1 VIIADATIIAPPRA
15 TPDQATSAIL
25 AHPHGEYSE
34 DDIRT
39 TIVFAY
45 FTVCRAV
52 GVDPLVAVA
61 QLIHETNNLT
71 SALSQRTD
79 KGGRD
84 LRNPAGIGVYE
95 ARDKATAHYRPGT
108 VYDADVGGYRPACQ
122 FPTWANNA
130 IPAHV
135 GRLLAY
141 ATKPEQRTEAQAT
154 LVARAMAY
162 RNLPAKCHGSAP
174 TLRELGTD
182 PNAIDGCGWAS
193 PGQGYGAALA
203 AIMNHIRGLE

>member
-1 VIIADATIIAPPRA
+1 MKHATRR
-15 TPDQATSAIL
+15 
-25 AHPHGEYSE
+25 HH
-34 DDIRT
+34 T
-39 TIVFAY
+39 T
-45 FTVCRAV
+45 
-52 GVDPLVAVA
+52 VA
-61 QLIHETNNLT
+61 
-71 SALSQRTD
+71 
-79 KGGRD
+79 
-84 LRNPAGIGVYE
+84 
-95 ARDKATAHYRPGT
+95 GT

-141 ATKPEQRTEAQAT
+141 ATLPAQRTEAQAT

-174 TLRELGTD
+174 TLRDLGTD

-193 PGQGYGAALA
+193 PGQGYGTALA
-203 AIMNHIRGLE
+203 AIMNHIRGL